1 MIRSETKKELVS
13 GHFLLEQLEP
23 GELDALLAYA
33 TTERYSANQ
42 AIFNKGD
49 PGNSLMIV
57 VSGRIKICASSAEGK
72 EMVLA
77 VLGKGEVLGEMAILE
92 DKPRSA
98 DATALERT
106 EVLVLHRR
114 EFVPFLERNPKL
126 CVRLL
131 RVLSARLRRTSELA
145 EDRVF
150 LSLSSRLAKMLL
162 DLAGGNSADLAPN
175 ARVDFRM
182 SQKDLAA
189 LLGASR
195 ESVNKQL
202 SAWQH
207 SGLIKMGRGYVVLC
221 QPGDMVQIAE
231 QEP

>member
-1 MIRSETKKELVS
+1 
-13 GHFLLEQLEP
+13 
-23 GELDALLAYA
+23 
-33 TTERYSANQ
+33 
-42 AIFNKGD
+42 
-49 PGNSLMIV
+49 
-57 VSGRIKICASSAEGK
+57 
-72 EMVLA
+72 MVLA

-92 DKPRSA
+92 DKTRSA
-98 DATALERT
+98 DAAALEPT
-106 EVLVLHRR
+106 EVLVLQRR

-145 EDRVF
+145 EDRIF
-150 LSLSSRLAKMLL
+150 LNLPSRLAKILL
-162 DLAGGNSADLAPN
+162 DLAGGDPADLAEG

-207 SGLIKMGRGYVVLC
+207 NGLIKMGRGYVILC
-221 QPGDMVQIAE
+221 HPGDIVEIAE
-231 QEP
+231 HEL

>member
-1 MIRSETKKELVS
+1 MSKLTTKRDIVS
-13 GHFLLEQLEP
+13 GHFLLEHLESA
-23 GELDALLAYA
+23 ELDALIAYS
-33 TTERYSANQ
+33 TTERYRANET
-42 AIFNKGD
+42 IFNKGD

-57 VSGRIKICASSAEGK
+57 VTGRIKISAFSAEGK

-77 VLGKGEVLGEMAILE
+77 VLGKGEILGEMAILE

-98 DATALERT
+98 DAAALERT

-150 LSLSSRLAKMLL
+150 LSLPSRLAKVLL
-162 DLAGGNSADLAPN
+162 DLAGGDRIELA
-175 ARVDFRM
+175 AGVRVDFGM

-207 SGLIKMGRGYVVLC
+207 DGLIEMGRGYVVLC
-221 QPGDMVQIAE
+221 RPGDMIQIAE